1 MISLIKATS
10 ALTARRLYGEVA
22 AAPAKPM
29 ESRGVVPAPWRSHI
43 RRYRQRRVCGAEKDK
58 RRVTGV
64 RRAAMPHLPANRPPS
79 HDACIATG
87 NLGLRLEPFSLA
99 PTHGIAQPA
108 ACRGATA
115 AWRQR
120 SPDVSLRSRFDA
132 VHFSPAVSV
141 QRVSSCPRA
150 RQSVASVRGGATNFF
165 PGAHK
170 APLNH
175 AIAARHGGMML
186 L

>member
-1 MISLIKATS
+1 M
-10 ALTARRLYGEVA
+10 
-22 AAPAKPM
+22 AKLRQHPLN
-29 ESRGVVPAPWRSHI
+29 RRSHEELSRLLAQPHKAI
-43 RRYRQRRVCGAEKDK
+43 PATPRVRCGKRQAQGDGHASRR
-58 RRVTGV
+58 
-64 RRAAMPHLPANRPPS
+64 MSHLPATRPPS

-87 NLGLRLEPFSLA
+87 NLGLRLEAFSLA
-99 PTHGIAQPA
+99 PTRGIAQPA

-115 AWRQR
+115 TSGR
-120 SPDVSLRSRFDA
+120 SGGDAQPDVSLRSRFVA

-150 RQSVASVRGGATNFF
+150 RQSVASVRRRATNFF